1 MRKTS
6 VFRFSLCNGSVLTFL
21 LYVRLLRIMI
31 ALAKLGRVG
40 SAQPDDCGPHQTC
53 HKRQGLVL
61 AGISRVYA
69 DCGEKRDIRSRSL
82 LKLLDQAASAH
93 EQR

>member
-1 MRKTS
+1 MSAFRCFGGPLQKTS

-53 HKRQGLVL
+53 HKRQAGLVL
-61 AGISRVYA
+61 GPSRV
-69 DCGEKRDIRSRSL
+69 C
-82 LKLLDQAASAH
+82 
-93 EQR
+93 

>member
-1 MRKTS
+1 MSAFRCFGGPLLKTS

-40 SAQPDDCGPHQTC
+40 SAHPDDCGPHQTC
-53 HKRQGLVL
+53 HKRHASGLVL
-61 AGISRVYA
+61 IVV
-69 DCGEKRDIRSRSL
+69 K
-82 LKLLDQAASAH
+82 SATSDPGPCSSY
-93 EQR
+93 